1 MEKNLSFEQV
11 INGKWVPD
19 YPYDGN
25 GPGVRVFASN
35 PDVDINDEESRNDG
49 VLFTMDTIW
58 DEYLPLTH
66 NLDGDETAIK
76 LYSVLRHSNEMYLL
90 LKSMDDE
97 RAKQLIEKIDNSK
110 EFPLI

>member
-1 MEKNLSFEQV
+1 MEKNLSFEDV
-11 INGKWVPD
+11 INAKWAPD
-19 YPYDGN
+19 YPYNGN
-25 GPGVRVFASN
+25 GPGVRVFDDNS
-35 PDVDINDEESRNDG
+35 DDIDYG

-58 DEYLPLTH
+58 DEYLPLSH

-97 RAKQLIEKIDNSK
+97 RAKQLIEKINNSK
-110 EFPLI
+110 EFPLY